1 MDENGVVPACMQRD
15 CQRHN
20 QAHRQYPKHHP
31 SPAQP
36 WHGGCSPCQNKSTP
50 LSTSSYC
57 AIAACRRVCGLG
69 AQHRNCVPARVRG
82 LHIFRAPVSRLWL
95 WNGPFPVLQ
104 WSRLSRSGIVQNAS
118 AFQFSQVCARLV
130 IVV

>member
-50 LSTSSYC
+50 LSTDQQLLRHSCVSEGVWLGRTTQELRASSR
-57 AIAACRRVCGLG
+57 AGTT
-69 AQHRNCVPARVRG
+69 
-82 LHIFRAPVSRLWL
+82 HI
-95 WNGPFPVLQ
+95 
-104 WSRLSRSGIVQNAS
+104 
-118 AFQFSQVCARLV
+118 
-130 IVV
+130 